1 MPPSRIMRWARGAAL
16 VFEFT
21 GTITAA
27 AICGWAV
34 DRWFGTAPWG
44 FLGLVLTGVVG
55 GFIRL
60 LQLVRRFDRLDRG
73 QR

>member
-1 MPPSRIMRWARGAAL
+1 MPPSRLIRWARGGAL

-27 AICGWAV
+27 AICGWAF

-44 FLGLVLTGVVG
+44 FLAIMLTGVVG
-55 GFIRL
+55 GFVRL

>member
-1 MPPSRIMRWARGAAL
+1 MPPSRLIRWARGGAL

-27 AICGWAV
+27 AVCGWVV
-34 DRWFGTAPWG
+34 DRWFETAPWG
-44 FLGLVLTGVVG
+44 FLVVMLTGIVG
-55 GFIRL
+55 AFVRL

>member
-1 MPPSRIMRWARGAAL
+1 VRSSPFIRWARGGAL

-34 DRWFGTAPWG
+34 DSWFGTGPWG
-44 FLGLVLTGVVG
+44 FLVLVLTGVVG
-55 GFIRL
+55 GFARL
-60 LQLVRRFDRLDRG
+60 VQLARRFDRLDRG
-73 QR
+73 ER